1 MPVLSAWICICICI
15 WICDRWVTPVRQVS
29 QGVALACAKTQ
40 SRDRGAHS
48 TPATPAQSLYN
59 TPGFLDPFILL
70 LKCHTAS
77 VCIFDLNVAT

>member
-48 TPATPAQSLYN
+48 TPA
-59 TPGFLDPFILL
+59 
-70 LKCHTAS
+70 
-77 VCIFDLNVAT
+77 